1 VDRPESPR
9 LQAEVTIEREDTA
22 SKGRY
27 VGRVPGVAEEA
38 ELTFSKAGTELL
50 IADHTAVPDAMR
62 GMGVG
67 ALLAARLV
75 EDARQGGYKILAL
88 CPFVRAQRER
98 HPEWA
103 DVVRI

>member
-1 VDRPESPR
+1 MTKTD
-9 LQAEVTIEREDTA
+9 VTIEREDALT
-22 SKGRY
+22 KGRY
-27 VGRVPGVAEEA
+27 VARVPGVAEEA
-38 ELTFSKAGTELL
+38 ELTFSKAGAELL

-75 EDARQGGYKILAL
+75 DDARKGGYGILAL
-88 CPFVRAQRER
+88 CPFVRAQAQR

-103 DVVRI
+103 DVVRT

>member
-1 VDRPESPR
+1 MKTKTD
-9 LQAEVTIEREDTA
+9 VTIEREDTPT
-22 SKGRY
+22 KGRY
-27 VGRVPGVAEEA
+27 VARVPGVAEEA
-38 ELTFSKAGTELL
+38 ELTFSKAGAELL

-75 EDARQGGYKILAL
+75 HDARKGGYSILAL
-88 CPFVRAQRER
+88 CPFVRAQAQR

-103 DVVRI
+103 DVVRT

>member
-1 VDRPESPR
+1 MTKTD
-9 LQAEVTIEREDTA
+9 VTIEREDTPT
-22 SKGRY
+22 KGRY
-27 VGRVPGVAEEA
+27 VARVPGVAEEA
-38 ELTFSKAGTELL
+38 ELTFSKAGAELL

-75 EDARQGGYKILAL
+75 ADARKGGYSILAL
-88 CPFVRAQRER
+88 CPFVRAQAQR

-103 DVVRI
+103 DVVRT

>member
-1 VDRPESPR
+1 MS
-9 LQAEVTIEREDTA
+9 EVMIEREDTET
-22 SKGRY
+22 KGRY
-27 VGRVPGVAEEA
+27 VARVPGVSEEA

-50 IADHTAVPDAMR
+50 IADHTDVPDVMR

-67 ALLAARLV
+67 AKLAARLV
-75 EDARQGGYKILAL
+75 EDARGGGYTILAL

>member
-1 VDRPESPR
+1 MTKND
-9 LQAEVTIEREDTA
+9 VTIEREDTPT
-22 SKGRY
+22 KGRY
-27 VGRVPGVAEEA
+27 VARVPGVAEEA
-38 ELTFSKAGTELL
+38 ELTFSKAGAELL

-75 EDARQGGYKILAL
+75 DDARKGGYSILAL
-88 CPFVRAQRER
+88 CPFVRAQAQR

-103 DVVRI
+103 DVVRT

>member
-1 VDRPESPR
+1 MTKTD
-9 LQAEVTIEREDTA
+9 VTIEREDTPT
-22 SKGRY
+22 KGRY
-27 VGRVPGVAEEA
+27 VARVPGVAEEA
-38 ELTFSKAGTELL
+38 ELTFSKAGAELL

-75 EDARQGGYKILAL
+75 DDARKGGYSILAL
-88 CPFVRAQRER
+88 CPFVRAQAQR

-103 DVVRI
+103 DVVRT